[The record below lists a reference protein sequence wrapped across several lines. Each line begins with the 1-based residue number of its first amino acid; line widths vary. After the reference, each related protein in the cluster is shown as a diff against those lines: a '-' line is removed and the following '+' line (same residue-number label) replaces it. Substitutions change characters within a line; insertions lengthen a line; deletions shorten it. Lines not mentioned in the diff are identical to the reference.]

1 MTLATKIKQTELGKL
16 VKDIK
21 CNTFFQFGYATVYFG
36 NVFKQ
41 STVQSTVL
49 VKIDYLIDL
58 QQLGRN
64 SVLKLEQD
72 LKAEV
77 ARKQRRVLSEST
89 DWNAEIDKSKY

>member
-1 MTLATKIKQTELGKL
+1 MTKIKQTELGKL

-49 VKIDYLIDL
+49 VKIVI
-58 QQLGRN
+58 
-64 SVLKLEQD
+64 
-72 LKAEV
+72 
-77 ARKQRRVLSEST
+77 
-89 DWNAEIDKSKY
+89 